1 MIKETIFN
9 KPDLKTFTACKE
21 FTYLTYLD
29 NIWDLGFDD
38 TFNLIDDGICQW
50 LEENWMLSKGIAYNL
65 VDGAAYAKCREL
77 IGDKIFYQTWDE
89 EFESVDDWKIDPY
102 ILEGLND

>member
-1 MIKETIFN
+1 
-9 KPDLKTFTACKE
+9 
-21 FTYLTYLD
+21 
-29 NIWDLGFDD
+29 
-38 TFNLIDDGICQW
+38 
-50 LEENWMLSKGIAYNL
+50 MLSKGIAYNL